1 MPGLLAMNLS
11 ILPRNEGRPAR
22 RRSSWISSA
31 VPAAAL
37 VSFLGFLL
45 VGCGGGERPFDV
57 TGARS
62 VTHRAARLLH
72 HHEPSKENHLRS
84 LIELAE
90 GVTARE
96 QAEPFWRRTPASV
109 ELAWARALDAS
120 AVALKEL
127 RTERRDL
134 AQQWAKISVEAA
146 EAVKRADLEAR
157 APGLSRIEIAAAQE
171 SEIHLGLARKLAG
184 GGVYE
189 TAIQRANLAIARAKD
204 VNRAWNALHSRFD
217 ESSLRRRW
225 RSMVEETIAESAR
238 TGGSA
243 FVVDKLA
250 RRLDVYADGK
260 KVLSFRVE
268 LGSKGLRQK
277 MHSGDKATPEGR
289 YRVVQVR
296 SHGQTRYYKALLLNY
311 PNAEDLARF
320 AEGKRRGQVPKSVG
334 PGNLIEIHGDGGRG
348 KDWTDGCIALTN
360 KEMDSLF
367 RYASVNTPV
376 TIVGTIP

>member
-1 MPGLLAMNLS
+1 MQHRSLS
-11 ILPRNEGRPAR
+11 F
-22 RRSSWISSA
+22 SSVV
-31 VPAAAL
+31 VPAAL
-37 VSFLGFLL
+37 SLLLGASLT
-45 VGCGGGERPFDV
+45 GCADGERPFDV
-57 TGARS
+57 AGARA
-62 VTHRAARLLH
+62 VAHRAARVLH
-72 HHEPSKENHLRS
+72 PHEPSKETHVRS
-84 LIELAE
+84 LINLAE

-96 QAEPFWRRTPASV
+96 QAEPFWRKTPASV
-109 ELAWARALDAS
+109 ELAWTRALEAS
-120 AVALKEL
+120 AQALREL
-127 RTERRDL
+127 RVERRDL
-134 AQQWAKISVEAA
+134 SRQWARVSAEAA
-146 EAVKRADLEAR
+146 EAVKRAEIEAR
-157 APGLSRIEIAAAQE
+157 APGLSRTEIAAAQE
-171 SEIHLGLARKLAG
+171 SELHLGLARRLAG

-189 TAIQRANLAIARAKD
+189 TAILRANQAIARAKD
-204 VNRAWNALHSRFD
+204 VNRAWQALHSRFD
-217 ESSLRRRW
+217 DHSALRRW

-238 TGGSA
+238 SGGSA

-250 RRLDVYADGK
+250 RRLDVYSDGR

-268 LGSKGLRQK
+268 LGAKGLRQK

-311 PNAEDLARF
+311 PNAEDMARF
-320 AEGKRRGQVPKSVG
+320 AEGKRRGQIPKSVG
-334 PGNLIEIHGDGGRG
+334 IGSLIEIHGDGGRG